1 MTVAHP
7 TIQARTEQDVAEG
20 YRRLARV
27 LRSLVGEQ
35 SSQAVLTRIAIDLRE
50 LVPCDDVVI
59 WGLHADKLSA
69 QLVDGEDENE
79 MRQLQI
85 SLGDGITGTA
95 VLHQEMIV
103 SADAHLDPRAGHV
116 PGTERQPEAII
127 CVPLSARGV
136 ALGAL
141 SLYRRGDDRAFQP
154 SEVELVAHFADVAAV
169 ALHNA
174 TTLVELQR
182 LAATDDLTGLE
193 NRRRFYEELER
204 HAANAARHKT
214 PLSLLL
220 LDLDNFKAVNDRHG
234 HQVGD
239 SALRAV
245 ARTIKSRVR
254 AGDLAARL
262 GGDEFAILLQHT
274 TYAEAGALARELTI
288 SLEATKTTP
297 VPLRVSIGAACCA
310 ASCTA
315 ATAEALVTRA
325 DRRLYEHKRTRP
337 A

>member
-1 MTVAHP
+1 MTAAHP
-7 TIQARTEQDVAEG
+7 TIQARPEHDLAEG
-20 YRRLARV
+20 FRRLACV

-59 WGLHADKLSA
+59 WGLHADTLSV
-69 QLVDGEDENE
+69 QFVDGEDETE
-79 MRQLQI
+79 MKQLQI
-85 SLGDGITGTA
+85 VLGDGITGSA

-127 CVPLSARGV
+127 CVPLTARGA

-141 SLYRRGDDRAFQP
+141 SLYRRGDTRAFQP
-154 SEVELVAHFADVAAV
+154 NEVELVAHFADVAAV

-182 LAATDDLTGLE
+182 LAATDDLTGLA

-204 HAANAARHKT
+204 HAANARRHKT

-220 LDLDNFKAVNDRHG
+220 LDLDDFKTVNDRHG
-234 HQVGD
+234 HQLGD
-239 SALRAV
+239 AVLRAV
-245 ARTIKSRVR
+245 ADTIRSRVR
-254 AGDLAARL
+254 AGDLPARL
-262 GGDEFAILLQHT
+262 GGDEFAILLPHT
-274 TYAEAGALARELTI
+274 THAQAAALARELTTG
-288 SLEATKTTP
+288 LEAIDTTP
-297 VPLRVSIGAACCA
+297 IPLGVSIGAA
-310 ASCTA
+310 SCTLEA
-315 ATAEALVTRA
+315 AETLVTRA
-325 DRRLYEHKRTRP
+325 DRRLYKQKRAR
-337 A
+337 AA